1 MKQILEGEAAD
12 AVRSYQDEGLG
23 KRSPLLWPLY
33 YSLDLAKEVTDNNKG
48 IICVCVGGA
57 PPTELPWLSWMR
69 VSLPRHD
76 LLG

>member
-33 YSLDLAKEVTDNNKG
+33 YSLDLAKEVTNNNKG
-48 IICVCVGGA
+48 IICVCGGGSTYGT
-57 PPTELPWLSWMR
+57 PLVVMDESKSTKT
-69 VSLPRHD
+69 
-76 LLG
+76 